1 MGNLHAHGLRADS
14 PAPFRRAAPG
24 GAGGFDGQLPSDRLD
39 KDNRNRDYLYGRLLA
54 LADLA
59 EYEAIDRLERARA
72 AHERRPTDAALCST
86 SQADMAASARQTLAL
101 SRHAGQRRQSGGLY
115 AHDR

>member
-1 MGNLHAHGLRADS
+1 MRTACALIRRSRFDALPREARADL
-14 PAPFRRAAPG
+14 
-24 GAGGFDGQLPSDRLD
+24 DGQLPSDRLD

-59 EYEAIDRLERARA
+59 EYEATDRPDRRAL
-72 AHERRPTDAALCST
+72 PTNAVRLT
-86 SQADMAASARQTLAL
+86 QRFVQLPQADMAASARQTLAL
-101 SRHAGQRRQSGGLY
+101 SRHAGQRRQSGGLH